1 MSLLL
6 HHPIQISPGVDLAE
20 NSFLVHEPPRR
31 NAIDAKASL
40 ANTRVNA
47 ASSIFPSSIFPL
59 SSHWL

>member
-6 HHPIQISPGVDLAE
+6 HHPIKISPGVDLAE

-40 ANTRVNA
+40 ANARVNA
-47 ASSIFPSSIFPL
+47 TSSIFPL
-59 SSHWL
+59 SSH